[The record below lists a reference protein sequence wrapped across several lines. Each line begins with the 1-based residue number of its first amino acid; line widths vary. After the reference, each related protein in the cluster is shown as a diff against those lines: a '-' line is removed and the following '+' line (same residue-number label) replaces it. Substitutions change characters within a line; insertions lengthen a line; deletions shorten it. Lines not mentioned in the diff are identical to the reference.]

1 MLVIDS
7 GYGIEVLMFNPLEWR
22 YMKTSIYS
30 KNFQWSKDGTLAF
43 ARATMLV
50 AKIIQHYLEECFG
63 FEMEMLPLFH
73 CNNKTILN
81 AKNL

>member
-43 ARATMLV
+43 ARATVLV
-50 AKIIQHYLEECFG
+50 CFKNEI
-63 FEMEMLPLFH
+63 FQVPSLVRR
-73 CNNKTILN
+73 TIY
-81 AKNL
+81 